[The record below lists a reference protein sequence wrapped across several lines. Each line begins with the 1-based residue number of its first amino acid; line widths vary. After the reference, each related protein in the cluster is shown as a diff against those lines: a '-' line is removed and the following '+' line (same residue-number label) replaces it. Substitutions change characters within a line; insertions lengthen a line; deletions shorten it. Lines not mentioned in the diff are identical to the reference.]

1 MANVLTFGETMALL
15 TAESTGALKDAPL
28 FKRSVCGAEMNVS
41 VGLTRLGHCVSYIS
55 RVGQD
60 PFGEHILDFMGVQ
73 KISARFIG
81 VDTQWR
87 TGMQLKEKTMDGR
100 DPLVVN
106 FRKGSAFSHITIE
119 ELPPVDWQQIDHLHV
134 TGITAGLSMDARTT
148 MLHLMDTAR
157 EHGAPISFDPN
168 LRPTLWAS
176 QEEMTRVIN
185 EVAAHADIVLPGHG
199 EGKILTGEKEP
210 EAIADTYLAR
220 GAKTVIVKLGTD
232 GAFTKNNDGSMFHT
246 SAFPVTHVVDTVGAG
261 DGFAVG
267 VLSGILEGLSLP
279 EAVRRGAAIG
289 ALVVMTA
296 GDNEG
301 LPTKDQL
308 RDFMQRNQ

>member
-1 MANVLTFGETMALL
+1 
-15 TAESTGALKDAPL
+15 
-28 FKRSVCGAEMNVS
+28 
-41 VGLTRLGHCVSYIS
+41 
-55 RVGQD
+55 
-60 PFGEHILDFMGVQ
+60 
-73 KISARFIG
+73 
-81 VDTQWR
+81 
-87 TGMQLKEKTMDGR
+87 
-100 DPLVVN
+100 
-106 FRKGSAFSHITIE
+106 
-119 ELPPVDWQQIDHLHV
+119 
-134 TGITAGLSMDARTT
+134 
-148 MLHLMDTAR
+148 
-157 EHGAPISFDPN
+157 
-168 LRPTLWAS
+168 
-176 QEEMTRVIN
+176 MTRVIN